1 MSLPKNRLLV
11 IGCVW
16 PEPNSSA
23 AGSRMLQLLQFFLGE
38 KYEITFVSTA
48 ARSEFAID
56 LEKMNIASEVIRMNH
71 PSFDELL
78 KQIQPNFVLFDRF
91 MTEEQFGWRVDENC
105 PEAIKILDTEDLHF
119 LRKSR
124 IEAFKKNIPA
134 ENIYFDADIT
144 KREIASIYRCDL
156 SLIISEA
163 EMELLQNKFEINPRL
178 LYYLPFMLNSIS
190 EEEALNLPN
199 YQERNN
205 FISIGNFL
213 HEPNWNAVL
222 YLKEEIWPLIR
233 KELPEAKL
241 IVYGAYPSQKVWNL
255 HNEKEGFIVKG
266 RAETAETVMQQAK
279 VCLAPIR
286 FGAGLKGKLVM
297 AMQSGTPSVTTTM
310 GAEGING
317 ALNWNGFIVN
327 KPELFAAEAVRL
339 YTDEKLWAE
348 AVQNGHAII
357 NSRFKKE
364 KHQQKFATK
373 LAGLIQDKDVNRKRN
388 FVGKMLQ
395 YHKHRSTYF
404 MAKFIEEKE
413 KNKKTAGHN

>member
-1 MSLPKNRLLV
+1 MSIPKSRLLV

-23 AGSRMLQLLQFFLGE
+23 AGSRMLQLLEFFLAE
-38 KYEITFVSTA
+38 NYKITFVTTA
-48 ARSEFAID
+48 ARSEFAVD
-56 LEKMNIASEVIRMNH
+56 LKNMNIASEVIKMNH

-78 KQIQPNFVLFDRF
+78 KNVQPDLVLFDRF

-105 PEAIKILDTEDLHF
+105 PNAIKILDTEDVHF
-119 LRKSR
+119 LRKTR

-134 ENIYFDADIT
+134 EDLYFDAEIT

-163 EMELLQNKFEINPRL
+163 EIKLLQEEFRISSKL
-178 LYYLPFMLNSIS
+178 LYYLPFQLEPIS
-190 EEEALNLPN
+190 EEEKINLPGFE
-199 YQERNN
+199 QRNN

-233 KELPEAKL
+233 RELPGAKL
-241 IVYGAYPSQKVWNL
+241 YIYGAYPSQKVWNL

-266 RAETAETVMQQAK
+266 RTENAEAVMRNAK

-286 FGAGLKGKLVM
+286 FGAGLKGKLIQ
-297 AMQSGTPSVTTTM
+297 AMQCGTPTVATSV
-310 GAEGING
+310 GAEGIPG
-317 ALNWNGFIVN
+317 KLAWNGFITN
-327 KPELFAAEAVRL
+327 DAKEFAKKAVCL
-339 YTDEKLWAE
+339 YTEENLWKD
-348 AVQNGHAII
+348 AVGNGFKII
-357 NSRFKKE
+357 NSRFNKTE
-364 KHQQKFATK
+364 HQQEFSKK
-373 LAGLIQDKDVNRKRN
+373 LAELIQNISVYRREN
-388 FVGKMLQ
+388 FVGRMLQ
-395 YHKHRSTYF
+395 HHQHRSTYF

-413 KNKKTAGHN
+413 KSKL